1 MSDRNNKLRV
11 LLVPDSI
18 YWATGTIA
26 KWIAQYN
33 PWMEATI
40 CSGRVV
46 HRLLSLVPE
55 LPQRFDLVHFVC
67 SYASMSMLTQF
78 RSHIPVVTTIHH
90 VLSWETEKHNVKG
103 DALMVAAR
111 QWRDELVRHGVEPD
125 SMVLV
130 PYGVDCDVFAP
141 LPIDQR
147 QKARRRLGFQDQEF
161 VIGFIAKQSSND
173 GGRKGIDI
181 FEASAVAVGRQLANS
196 AVLLIGMGWKDLVAR
211 LRAQR
216 VKCVWIPFVSQH
228 AELTPVYNSMD
239 CYWVTSRVE
248 GGPVPLL
255 EAMSCGVPCISTPVG
270 LAKEIIDDGRNAFYV
285 PMNDVA
291 AIVARTKDLAASA
304 DLRATVGQAAKQAIF
319 QHHRY
324 EVVSRR
330 VPELYELAE
339 RRFAERNANGPTADI
354 KAMVRACD
362 VPPQP
367 PVREGESLNG
377 LPVSLHRWVR
387 EEEKVNWILWMAQ
400 MRQHRQLVMAVAELM
415 PRSLRHWE
423 MWPRFAMAFL
433 PPGMAA
439 LIRRLRGTP
448 RVSSAT
454 G

>member
-1 MSDRNNKLRV
+1 MSPTNNKLRV

-26 KWIAQYN
+26 KYIAQYN
-33 PWMEATI
+33 PWIEATI

-55 LPQRFDLVHFVC
+55 LPQRFDLVHFV
-67 SYASMSMLTQF
+67 SDASMSMLTQF

-103 DALMVAAR
+103 DALMVAAP
-111 QWRDELVRHGVEPD
+111 QWRDELVRHGVERD

-130 PYGVDCDVFAP
+130 PYGVDCNVFAP

-147 QKARRRLGFQDQEF
+147 QKARRRLGFQDHEF

-181 FEASAVAVGRQLANS
+181 FEASAVAVARQLANS

-211 LRAQR
+211 LREQR
-216 VKCVWIPFVSQH
+216 VKCVWVPFVSQH
-228 AELTPVYNSMD
+228 AELTQLYNSMD

-248 GGPVPLL
+248 GGPLPLL

-270 LAKEIIDDGRNAFYV
+270 LAKEIIDDGRNAFHV
-285 PMNDVA
+285 AMNDVA
-291 AIVARTKDLAASA
+291 AIVARTKDLAASEG
-304 DLRATVGQAAKQAIF
+304 LRTTVGQAAKEAIF
-319 QHHRY
+319 QHHRC
-324 EVVSRR
+324 EVVTRR
-330 VPELYELAE
+330 VSELYELAE
-339 RRFAERNANGPTADI
+339 KRFAERSAKVPTAEI
-354 KAMVRACD
+354 KTIVRVCD
-362 VPPQP
+362 TASRPTL
-367 PVREGESLNG
+367 RDGESLNG

-400 MRQHRQLVMAVAELM
+400 MRQHRELVVAVAELM
-415 PRSLRHWE
+415 PRSLRQWE
-423 MWPRFAMAFL
+423 MWPRVAMAFL

-448 RVSSAT
+448 RVSSPT